1 MKINRGD
8 FGYDQFMSE
17 FYFAIYSRLVAF
29 SFLTMFS
36 AEHLNALFFE

>member
-29 SFLTMFS
+29 GFLTMFLS
-36 AEHLNALFFE
+36 GAFECAFF